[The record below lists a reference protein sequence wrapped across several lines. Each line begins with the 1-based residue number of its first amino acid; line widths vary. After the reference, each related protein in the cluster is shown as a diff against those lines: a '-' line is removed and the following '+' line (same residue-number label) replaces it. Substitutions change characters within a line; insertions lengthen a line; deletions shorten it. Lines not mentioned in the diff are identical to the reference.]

1 RDPAVA
7 SVTSAIGSG
16 GGGSSNQGRMF
27 ITLKPRSERK
37 DNATQIVARL
47 RGKTLRIPGI
57 GCFFQA
63 AQDIRVGGRATKGQY
78 IYSLVSP
85 DQSELS
91 AWVPKLVIELQKNS
105 KLKDLTTD
113 QQQR

>member
-1 RDPAVA
+1 MVPKDDQVQDIGKRDPAVA

-27 ITLKPRSERK
+27 ITLKPRSERQ
-37 DNATQIVARL
+37 DNATQVVARL
-47 RGKTLRIPGI
+47 RAKTSPIPGI

-78 IYSLVSP
+78 IYSSVS
-85 DQSELS
+85 
-91 AWVPKLVIELQKNS
+91 
-105 KLKDLTTD
+105 TD
-113 QQQR
+113 QNQLNT